1 MPTAHAAASD
11 TAPPVPGFLDRLGDR
26 VQLTDRESG
35 PVEVLRL
42 RPELTASPLFESA
55 VRRRAEQL
63 AGFVHPNCAKV
74 RQIGRL
80 PAPDGRLVIVSD
92 AVDGWRLSEVL
103 EAAAPSGAALHAD
116 AVLFLLRQL
125 LDAVAALHE
134 VAPGV
139 SHGALGTE
147 RLIVTADG
155 RLVVTESVLG
165 GALWHLPPMPP
176 DRLWRDLRLAVADSE
191 ARPFGRRTD
200 LRQIGIVALSLALGR
215 QLRRDEYPIR
225 LAGLLH
231 EWTPAPSGLN
241 ADAFGG
247 LLLPWL
253 LRVLSLTDD
262 LTPWSVAEARHAL
275 NAIVQR
281 NARYSFAPTGL
292 CEMLGAVADYYA
304 AAAEVPAPIHETPA
318 PPERRVE
325 PAHVVPPEPVQVCP
339 PEPVRVHV
347 PEPVRVHV
355 PEPVRV
361 HVPEPVQVHVPEPV
375 QVHAPEPVQV
385 RAPEPVQVRAPEPV
399 QVRAPEPVQV
409 IPAEPAPRRNPPAAP
424 IAEPPSPS
432 HRVEEQRQPSRDV
445 HERQAWRLPIPVVAL
460 KSEPAGQVF
469 LSTGGSNGPAAVVSP
484 LADTIAPE
492 WLNAETDQI
501 GGRRRQTHSHVGSSS
516 TRPFL
521 GVTEAEDGYG
531 TRAAPSGTR
540 ARTLIGM
547 GAAAVVI
554 LALGGYAFV
563 RPSSVS
569 AIATGRASSPA
580 PTAAAV
586 SGILTSAP
594 SAASAPRADAQ
605 RALLTPRP
613 QDATPL
619 AASADP
625 APAGAIEVVSAVSL
639 SVSEGGRPLGA
650 SGERI
655 QLSPGRHSLE
665 IGREDLGYQ
674 IVQVVDVK
682 PGRPFRIQPSLPTG
696 VANLNA
702 TPWAE
707 VWIDGRKVGETPL
720 GHVQL
725 TIGPHEVQFRHPE
738 LGDQTRT
745 LVVTTGSVA
754 LLSVDLKK

>member
-1 MPTAHAAASD
+1 MPTEHAAVCD

-26 VQLTDRESG
+26 VQLTDHESG

-42 RPELTASPLFESA
+42 RPELTASPLFEPA

-103 EAAAPSGAALHAD
+103 EAAGPSGVAFHAD

-125 LDAVAALHE
+125 LDAVAALHD

-155 RLVVTESVLG
+155 RLVVAESVLG

-176 DRLWRDLRLAVADSE
+176 DRLWRDLRLAVAESE

-231 EWTPAPSGLN
+231 EWTPAPSGLD

-247 LLLPWL
+247 TLLRWL

-275 NAIVQR
+275 NTVVQR
-281 NARYSFAPTGL
+281 SARYSFAPTGL
-292 CEMLGAVADYYA
+292 SEMLGAVADYYA
-304 AAAEVPAPIHETPA
+304 AAAEGPAPIHETPA
-318 PPERRVE
+318 PHDRR
-325 PAHVVPPEPVQVCP
+325 AEPVQVP
-339 PEPVRVHV
+339 APV
-347 PEPVRVHV
+347 
-355 PEPVRV
+355 
-361 HVPEPVQVHVPEPV
+361 PVQVHAPVPVQVHAPVPVQVHAPEPV

-385 RAPEPVQVRAPEPV
+385 LAPEA
-399 QVRAPEPVQV
+399 
-409 IPAEPAPRRNPPAAP
+409 APRRDPPAAP
-424 IAEPPSPS
+424 ITEPSSPS
-432 HRVEEQRQPSRDV
+432 HRVEEHRQPSRDV
-445 HERQAWRLPIPVVAL
+445 HERQPWPLPIVAMKSAPV
-460 KSEPAGQVF
+460 GQV
-469 LSTGGSNGPAAVVSP
+469 LLTNSGSNGPAAVVSP

-492 WLNAETDQI
+492 WPDAEIDQS
-501 GGRRRQTHSHVGSSS
+501 GGRRRRALSHAGPSSS
-516 TRPFL
+516 RPFL
-521 GVTEAEDGYG
+521 GVAEAEDGFVPPEA
-531 TRAAPSGTR
+531 RSGTR
-540 ARTLIGM
+540 ARALIGV

-563 RPSSVS
+563 RPASVS
-569 AIATGRASSPA
+569 AIAGRRAPSPP
-580 PTAAAV
+580 PTAAVDAA
-586 SGILTSAP
+586 SLASP
-594 SAASAPRADAQ
+594 SAAASASRVDA
-605 RALLTPRP
+605 RRTPSTP
-613 QDATPL
+613 QPPGAPPA
-619 AASADP
+619 AASTEP
-625 APAGAIEVVSAVSL
+625 APAGSVEVVSAVSL

-655 QLSPGRHSLE
+655 QLSVGRHTLE
-665 IGREDLGYQ
+665 IGREELGYQ
-674 IVQVVDVK
+674 TVQVVDVK
-682 PGRPFRIQPSLPTG
+682 PGRPYRIQPSLPTG

-707 VWIDGRKVGETPL
+707 VWIDGKKVGETPL

-754 LLSVDLKK
+754 LLSVEMKK